1 MRRSL
6 IPPPRGGPAALQ
18 TGNWPDG
25 TSGLQVGQ
33 NWPTSAVGPPSP
45 CRLPSSG
52 FLAEVSLHLSPDFPI
67 SLSLSQSPV
76 LSRAQR
82 LGEGQGPGIRFPL
95 PRGSREVVEMNDGVF
110 QWDNQ
115 EVAALTPKGARRG
128 RLRGRWRGLP
138 SWRPGPRPRW
148 SSRCPCS
155 PRTAG
160 ASPASR
166 LAACARRCRS

>member
-6 IPPPRGGPAALQ
+6 IPPPRGAPSGSTNRKLAGWHLGPASWAELA
-18 TGNWPDG
+18 NFSCRP
-25 TSGLQVGQ
+25 SL
-33 NWPTSAVGPPSP
+33 PLPPAFLRVP
-45 CRLPSSG
+45 CRGLP
-52 FLAEVSLHLSPDFPI
+52 ASLPRFPD
-67 SLSLSQSPV
+67 LSLSQSPV